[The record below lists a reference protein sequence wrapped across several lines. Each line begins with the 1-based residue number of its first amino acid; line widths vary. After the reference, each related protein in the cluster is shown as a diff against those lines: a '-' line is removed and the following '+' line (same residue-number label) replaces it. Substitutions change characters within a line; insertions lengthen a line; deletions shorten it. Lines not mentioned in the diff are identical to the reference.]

1 MSSSAPESRAAPLTQ
16 GSIAHQVLTMAAP
29 IAVGMV
35 FQSLY
40 FLVDL
45 YFVGALGDAAIAGVS
60 AAGNLTFIVIAL
72 TQVLAVGTVAL
83 VAQALGRRDRADAQL
98 VFNQSLSLAGVFTV
112 GTLLGGYA
120 LTPAYMRVFGAD
132 AATAAAGAE
141 YLRWYLPG
149 LALQFALV
157 SMGAALRGTGI
168 VKPAIVV
175 QILTVVVNA
184 ILAPIL
190 IAGWGTG
197 RPMGVAGAGLAST
210 LSILLGVIV
219 LWRVFHR
226 LEHDVAVERA
236 LLRPQRATWAR
247 ILRIGTP
254 AGAEFLIMFVILA
267 AIYAVIRPFGADAQA
282 GFGIG
287 FRINQVLFLP
297 VMAIAFAAAPVAGQN
312 YGARL
317 HDRVRETFRFAA
329 ILCSAVML
337 VMTALCHWQPA
348 RLVGIFTDDPEVI
361 VVGRDFLQ
369 MISWNYVA
377 SGLIFTCSGLFQALG
392 NTLPSLFSSFTRVV
406 TFVVPVMIL
415 ARQPGFQLQDVWVL
429 SVATTALQ
437 AVVSLWLLRREFSRK
452 LVH

>member
-1 MSSSAPESRAAPLTQ
+1 
-16 GSIAHQVLTMAAP
+16 
-29 IAVGMV
+29 
-35 FQSLY
+35 
-40 FLVDL
+40 
-45 YFVGALGDAAIAGVS
+45 
-60 AAGNLTFIVIAL
+60 
-72 TQVLAVGTVAL
+72 
-83 VAQALGRRDRADAQL
+83 
-98 VFNQSLSLAGVFTV
+98 
-112 GTLLGGYA
+112 
-120 LTPAYMRVFGAD
+120 
-132 AATAAAGAE
+132 
-141 YLRWYLPG
+141 
-149 LALQFALV
+149 
-157 SMGAALRGTGI
+157 MGAALRGTGI
-168 VKPAIVV
+168 VKPAILV
-175 QILTVVVNA
+175 QILTVVINA
-184 ILAPIL
+184 ILAPVL

-210 LSILLGVIV
+210 LSILIGVIV
-219 LWRVFHR
+219 LWRAFHR
-226 LEHDVAVERA
+226 LEHEVAVQRA

-312 YGARL
+312 YGAQL

-329 ILCSAVML
+329 IACSAVML
-337 VMTALCHWQPA
+337 VMTAFCHWQSA
-348 RLVGIFTDDPEVI
+348 RLVGIFTDDAEVI
-361 VVGRDFLQ
+361 GVGRDFLQ

-406 TFVVPVMIL
+406 TFVVPVFLL
-415 ARQPGFQLQDVWVL
+415 AQQPDFRLHDVWVL

-437 AVVSLWLLRREFSRK
+437 AVVSLWLLRREFSSK
-452 LVH
+452 LR